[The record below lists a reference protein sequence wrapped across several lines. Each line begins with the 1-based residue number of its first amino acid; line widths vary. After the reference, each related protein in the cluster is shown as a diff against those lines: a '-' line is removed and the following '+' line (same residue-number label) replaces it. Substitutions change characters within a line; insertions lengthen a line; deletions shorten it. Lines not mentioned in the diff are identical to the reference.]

1 MTAEQ
6 IELVQRAWGKVTALS
21 TTYVA
26 EVYEE
31 LFRLSPELRT
41 LFPSNPEM
49 PVTKVADTLN
59 TVITSLDQLDALSFI
74 IRDLGKRHQKFNVD
88 VRRNRRPDEGGTD
101 SEHRIHSLIRP
112 YPSTASRRL
121 AVPPP
126 RQFACSIFA
135 ICENSPI
142 LQMGHIRAP

>member
-21 TTYVA
+21 NTYVR

-41 LFPSNPEM
+41 LFPSQPEM

-59 TVITSLDQLDALSFI
+59 TVITSLDQLDALRFI
-74 IRDLGKRHQKFNVD
+74 IRDLGKRHQKFNVQPHQFEPLKQALTL
-88 VRRNRRPDEGGTD
+88 V
-101 SEHRIHSLIRP
+101 L
-112 YPSTASRRL
+112 ARRL
-121 AVPPP
+121 GDHFTPDLADAWSQMYDEIAVLMLEGLS
-126 RQFACSIFA
+126 QNTESIA
-135 ICENSPI
+135 
-142 LQMGHIRAP
+142 